1 MEKSFA
7 EWLREQMDARELS
20 QADMVRLS
28 RDAISNAQISRILS
42 GQRKPGEDTLNGIAR
57 AFGLSPVQVYRAAG
71 LLPPDKSIDALTEE
85 GIEILHELE
94 PSEKEDAI
102 RYLRLRRQ
110 VQEER
115 GKYNA
120 RKRKERPAGA

>member
-1 MEKSFA
+1 
-7 EWLREQMDARELS
+7 MDARELS